1 MQKTYTG
8 NKIMHFALPISQ
20 RLNKLIRSLR
30 QKKFRDQNNM
40 FLAEGEK
47 LCLELLNSDFDP
59 ELIVIRSNPTSD
71 LVEICENFSAKAVPI
86 YTAPKL
92 QFDQMSTSKTP
103 EGILAV
109 VHKQEREIDFEQ
121 PFLALD
127 GISNPGNIGTIIRT
141 AEWFGINHIFLG
153 KDCADKYNPKVVRAS
168 MGSIFRSTI
177 VHIDDLKTFIKNN
190 YASFEIYGATLH
202 AESELSKI
210 KPKRKYGII
219 FGSESHGIS
228 QELEPIINKKFTI
241 EGAGKN
247 DSLNVAIAVGI
258 VLYKFSQKS

>member
-1 MQKTYTG
+1 
-8 NKIMHFALPISQ
+8 MHFAVPISQ

-40 FLAEGEK
+40 FVAEGEK

-59 ELIVIRSNPTSD
+59 ELIVIRANPTSD
-71 LVEICENFSAKAVPI
+71 LVEICENFSARAVPI

-109 VHKQEREIDFEQ
+109 VHKQEKEINFDE
-121 PFLALD
+121 PFIALD
-127 GISNPGNIGTIIRT
+127 AIANPGNVGTIIRT
-141 AEWFGINHIFLG
+141 AEWFGINNVFLG
-153 KDCADKYNPKVVRAS
+153 RDCADKYNPKVVRAS
-168 MGSIFRSTI
+168 MGSIFRSTV
-177 VHIDDLKTFIKNN
+177 VHIDNLKTFIEDN
-190 YASFEIYGATLH
+190 YSSFEIYAATLD
-202 AESELSKI
+202 ANTELSKI
-210 KPKRKYGII
+210 KPKKKFGII

-228 QELEPIINKKFTI
+228 EELDPIINKKFKI
-241 EGAGKN
+241 EGLGKN

-258 VLYKFSQKS
+258 VLYKFSLKA

>member
-1 MQKTYTG
+1 
-8 NKIMHFALPISQ
+8 MHFAVPISQ

-40 FLAEGEK
+40 FVAEGEK

-59 ELIVIRSNPTSD
+59 ELIVIRANPTSD
-71 LVEICENFSAKAVPI
+71 LVEICENFSARAVPI

-109 VHKQEREIDFEQ
+109 VHKQEKEINFDE
-121 PFLALD
+121 PFIALD
-127 GISNPGNIGTIIRT
+127 AIANPGNVGTIIRT

-153 KDCADKYNPKVVRAS
+153 RDCADKYNPKVVRAS
-168 MGSIFRSTI
+168 MGSIFRSTV
-177 VHIDDLKTFIKNN
+177 VHIDNLKTFIEDN
-190 YASFEIYGATLH
+190 YSSFEIYAATLD
-202 AESELSKI
+202 ANTELSKI
-210 KPKRKYGII
+210 KPKKKFGII

-228 QELEPIINKKFTI
+228 EELDPIINKKFKI
-241 EGAGKN
+241 EGLGKN

-258 VLYKFSQKS
+258 VLYKFSLKA

>member
-1 MQKTYTG
+1 
-8 NKIMHFALPISQ
+8 MHFAVPISQ

-40 FLAEGEK
+40 FVAEGEK

-59 ELIVIRSNPTSD
+59 ELIVIRANPTSD
-71 LVEICENFSAKAVPI
+71 LVEICENFSARAVPI

-109 VHKQEREIDFEQ
+109 VHKQEKEINFDE
-121 PFLALD
+121 PFIALD
-127 GISNPGNIGTIIRT
+127 AIANPGNVGTIIRT
-141 AEWFGINHIFLG
+141 AEWFGINHVFLG
-153 KDCADKYNPKVVRAS
+153 RDCADKYNPKVVRAS
-168 MGSIFRSTI
+168 MGSIFRSTV
-177 VHIDDLKTFIKNN
+177 VHIDNLKTFIEDN
-190 YASFEIYGATLH
+190 YSSFEIYAATLD
-202 AESELSKI
+202 ANTELSKI
-210 KPKRKYGII
+210 KPKKKFGII

-228 QELEPIINKKFTI
+228 EELDPIINKKFKI
-241 EGAGKN
+241 EGLGKN

-258 VLYKFSQKS
+258 VLYKFSLKA